1 MPTTSPKWPMISAS
15 RCLLIACAAATLCL
29 SAGCQ
34 YLRQDMADQPKNR
47 PLSPSEFFADGR
59 SERPLIENTV
69 ARGSIADDA
78 LVVPKDS
85 NAFPLPVNWALLERG
100 EERYNIFCSPCHG
113 LQGDGNGM
121 IAMRGVKRPPTYHQ
135 DRLRQSP
142 SGYFYD
148 VITNGFGQMYGYS
161 AQIPPRDRW
170 AIIAYVRALQLSRNA
185 KVAELPAGLREKV
198 KQGGSSGTE
207 GSGERKE
214 SPGGSY

>member
-1 MPTTSPKWPMISAS
+1 MISTS
-15 RCLLIACAAATLCL
+15 RILLVTCAASALYF

-34 YLRQDMADQPKNR
+34 YFRQDMADQPKNR

-59 SERPLIENTV
+59 SERPLLENTV

-121 IAMRGVKRPPTYHQ
+121 IAMRGMKRPPTYHQ

-142 SGYFYD
+142 NGYFYD
-148 VITNGFGQMYGYS
+148 VITNGFGQMYSYS

-170 AIIAYVRALQLSRNA
+170 AIIAYIRALQLSRNA
-185 KVAELPAGLREKV
+185 KVAELPADLHEKV
-198 KQGGSSGTE
+198 RKGGSSGAD
-207 GSGERKE
+207 GSPEHKE